1 MCDIW
6 LGLLLSRWCSYRWFA
21 VLLGSFC
28 LRKYFKHFPQGDTWW
43 QTQHLTKC
51 ESYWHT
57 LALRLVFDPS
67 LRFETVEVQTSSSSK
82 FFKIQTK
89 SFLMSFYL
97 FAPPFLCCRPVV
109 MLIEFW
115 GSFLQLNLCFNLHIL
130 VAEVFLPFF
139 TFTSEQWNICSEV
152 MFLCILD
159 FTGGRPPV
167 PTHRCHPA
175 SSVDAENWDGGEN
188 RGSTQVGSP
197 FLTSLNALLHMML
210 LCFIAHST

>member
-109 MLIEFW
+109 RLTEFW
-115 GSFLQLNLCFNLHIL
+115 GSFLQLSLCFNLHIL

-139 TFTSEQWNICSEV
+139 YFYLWTMKHLLGSHVFVHPWLHRRTTTSSDSSLPSCVICWCWK
-152 MFLCILD
+152 LRRRRKQRKH
-159 FTGGRPPV
+159 TGGKSV
-167 PTHRCHPA
+167 PHL
-175 SSVDAENWDGGEN
+175 S
-188 RGSTQVGSP
+188 
-197 FLTSLNALLHMML
+197 
-210 LCFIAHST
+210 